1 MFLNK
6 WIFKRKEKIF
16 IKQKSHKERLLP
28 HQNLTRILDCRAP
41 RLFGYSTTELSWK
54 GKDMNPMYF
63 DPGEEFDT
71 VSHEIRSAHSTE
83 TCGYKNPQELSRL
96 ERKTLDLSTRMMKKI
111 PTRKS
116 IHTVII
122 KSASNINLGG
132 VKRAHEESQLT
143 WLHEQSSEEKQVVSL
158 LCSL

>member
-1 MFLNK
+1 MN
-6 WIFKRKEKIF
+6 I
-16 IKQKSHKERLLP
+16 QK
-28 HQNLTRILDCRAP
+28 
-41 RLFGYSTTELSWK
+41 K
-54 GKDMNPMYF
+54 GKDIYKTEKPQRTATSS
-63 DPGEEFDT
+63 PEFDQNPRLQGSKT
-71 VSHEIRSAHSTE
+71 IWLQHNWIIMERERYEPYVLWSWRRVWYNVPWNQDAHSTE